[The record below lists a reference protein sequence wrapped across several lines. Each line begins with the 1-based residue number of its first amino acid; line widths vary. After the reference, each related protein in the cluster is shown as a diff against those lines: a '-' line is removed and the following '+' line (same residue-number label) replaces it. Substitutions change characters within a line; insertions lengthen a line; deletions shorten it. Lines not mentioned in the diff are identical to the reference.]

1 MSELF
6 SFYSKRNPDDT
17 SKGRQLNVKWELIC
31 NIYIRRRLT
40 PYLVGRA
47 RRQRYI
53 SQCEVSRISELVFF
67 YEHVCCTDDTFREEI
82 NFAQASRSPRR
93 TVEHDVRRAWN
104 FTRIRISGSSVLDS
118 KAENC
123 FSLRKEFYKSDKK
136 MKNYVFLSVYR
147 SKIYILFCILCI
159 YCVYIVYI
167 YIGIYFLIT
176 NFIGITKKKNY

>member
-1 MSELF
+1 LSELF

-82 NFAQASRSPRR
+82 NFAQASRSPRLLNTTWDGR
-93 TVEHDVRRAWN
+93 EISLGFVYLVHLYWTLRRKIVFPWEKN
-104 FTRIRISGSSVLDS
+104 FKRVIKKWKITY
-118 KAENC
+118 
-123 FSLRKEFYKSDKK
+123 FYICLSF
-136 MKNYVFLSVYR
+136 KN
-147 SKIYILFCILCI
+147 IYTLLCI
-159 YCVYIVYI
+159 CYVYIVYI
-167 YIGIYFLIT
+167 LYIYIYIYILYI
-176 NFIGITKKKNY
+176 Y